1 MRRMSHLARIW
12 AAAATIA
19 APGLRLMLRLRLA
32 RGKELPGRLPERR
45 GIDATPRPPGR
56 LLWLHAAS
64 VGETTSVLPVLA
76 PLLARAPDLTVLFST
91 GTVTAAQLLAQRL
104 APDQA
109 ARVMHRFVPL
119 DVPAWAGRFLD
130 HWRPDAAAFLESEL
144 WPNIVLACHARSIRL
159 MLLNARLS
167 PRSFARWQ
175 RVPGLAG
182 ALLGG
187 FDLIHARSESD
198 AARLGSLGA
207 RRIKAPGDLK
217 IAAPPLPCDPG
228 ELARLQVLLAD
239 RPTWLAASTHQGE
252 EALIFAVHRVLA
264 AQFPDL
270 LTIVAPRHPE
280 RGAALAAEAAPLPV
294 TRRALGEDPPAAAG
308 VWLADTLGE
317 LGLWYRLVPVA
328 FVGRSL
334 LAPGGGQNPLEP
346 ARLGCTVAVGPHTGN
361 FDAHIALLQEASAL
375 ETVAD
380 DEALAHFIAAMLGD
394 LDTCRAT
401 GRRAMAAVQRQGDV
415 VEQTVEAL
423 WRLLSSRECGGRRA
437 SRGAAPV
444 QRTRASSP

>member
-1 MRRMSHLARIW
+1 VRRMSHLARIW

-280 RGAALAAEAAPLPV
+280 RWARIRRQQQGSGLRIRWGNWACGTGWCRSHLSAAACLHPAVGRIRWSRHVSAAPWRSGRIPGIS
-294 TRRALGEDPPAAAG
+294 TRISRCCRRQAR
-308 VWLADTLGE
+308 WR
-317 LGLWYRLVPVA
+317 RL
-328 FVGRSL
+328 RMT
-334 LAPGGGQNPLEP
+334 
-346 ARLGCTVAVGPHTGN
+346 RHWHT
-361 FDAHIALLQEASAL
+361 
-375 ETVAD
+375 
-380 DEALAHFIAAMLGD
+380 
-394 LDTCRAT
+394 
-401 GRRAMAAVQRQGDV
+401 
-415 VEQTVEAL
+415 
-423 WRLLSSRECGGRRA
+423 SSRRCWGTSIPAEPPDAARWLPC
-437 SRGAAPV
+437 SDRGMWWSK
-444 QRTRASSP
+444 RSKHYGDC